1 SLAAT
6 APIHARVRAGFAPL
20 DKTRCRAVP
29 DRPFPTSPGSG
40 ILWRNQSR
48 ESTMANDDRIIVYE
62 KPTCTTCRKLA
73 KLLREAGIEYEA
85 VNYLLEPIPR
95 EELARLIDMMGISAR
110 ELLRTREPIY
120 RELGLGRA
128 DLTDDQLLDAMAEH
142 PELVQRP
149 IVVKGD
155 RAVLARPPE
164 RVK

>member
-1 SLAAT
+1 
-6 APIHARVRAGFAPL
+6 
-20 DKTRCRAVP
+20 
-29 DRPFPTSPGSG
+29 
-40 ILWRNQSR
+40 
-48 ESTMANDDRIIVYE
+48 MANDDRIIVYE

-95 EELARLIDMMGISAR
+95 EELARLIRMMGISPR
-110 ELLRTREPIY
+110 ELLRKGEPAY

-128 DLTDDQLLDAMAEH
+128 DLTDDELLDAMAAH

-149 IVVKGD
+149 IVVRGD

-164 RVK
+164 RVKEIL

>member
-1 SLAAT
+1 
-6 APIHARVRAGFAPL
+6 
-20 DKTRCRAVP
+20 
-29 DRPFPTSPGSG
+29 
-40 ILWRNQSR
+40 
-48 ESTMANDDRIIVYE
+48 MANDDRIIVYE

-73 KLLREAGIEYEA
+73 KLLREAGIEYKA

-164 RVK
+164 RVKEIL

>member
-1 SLAAT
+1 
-6 APIHARVRAGFAPL
+6 
-20 DKTRCRAVP
+20 
-29 DRPFPTSPGSG
+29 
-40 ILWRNQSR
+40 
-48 ESTMANDDRIIVYE
+48 MANVDRIIVYE
-62 KPTCTTCRKLA
+62 KPTCTTCRKLT
-73 KLLREAGIEYEA
+73 KLLREAGVEYEA
-85 VNYLLEPIPR
+85 VNYLLTPIPR
-95 EELARLIDMMGISAR
+95 DELARLIDMMGISAR

-164 RVK
+164 RVKEIL